1 MMMMKIMMMM
11 MIIIIIII
19 IIYENFV
26 RFDVHLAMNLK
37 FDVLLNITFCSLVH
51 YAQNLRTNHYY
62 ILTK

>member
-11 MIIIIIII
+11 MIIIIII